1 MGSDPL
7 EKGRLFMFNDS
18 DCLRI
23 LEQAMSTTADF
34 AEVFQEVTESKS
46 VSLLNGKVIR
56 ASTGFDSGTGIR
68 LLAGTNSVYVYS
80 SDNDIEVLLKLA
92 KEAAAAIKGS
102 DKGSI
107 EALKELCSTTKATVE
122 IDPMN
127 VSKMD
132 MVDVLRKSADYALG
146 YDPLIT
152 QVASSLAYSTRTAR
166 IINTRGVNAEDTT
179 KRIRLSV
186 ETIATKE
193 NEKQSGRVAPG
204 TMRGYEF
211 INEYPLI
218 DKTREC
224 CDTAIRMVN
233 AGYAPS
239 AKMPVILGNGFGGVI
254 FHEACGHALEAT
266 SVGIK
271 NSYFT
276 DKLGEQIASSIVSAR
291 DNAVIDGEWGSYAT
305 DDEGNTS
312 SDLLLIENGILKN
325 YLVDELGGRRMN
337 CKPTGCARRQNYSYA
352 PTSRMS
358 NTYICNGETDPKDII
373 ANTEYGLYCTQ
384 MGGGSVDTSTGDF
397 NFAVNEAFMV
407 RDGKIAEPVRGATL
421 IGKGQEIL
429 KNIDMVGN
437 DLTLSAGMCGS
448 RHRRPAHDQG
458 FFDTR
463 RRKGIRSRS
472 YGYKIS

>member
-1 MGSDPL
+1 MGSDPI

-92 KEAAAAIKGS
+92 KEAAAAIKGT

-179 KRIRLSV
+179 NRIRLSV

-448 RHRRPAHDQG
+448 VSGGVPVTVGQP
-458 FFDTR
+458 T
-463 RRKGIRSRS
+463 IRVSSILVGGRE
-472 YGYKIS
+472 

>member
-1 MGSDPL
+1 
-7 EKGRLFMFNDS
+7 MFNDS

-46 VSLLNGKVIR
+46 VSLLNGQVIR
-56 ASTGFDSGTGIR
+56 AATGFDSGTGIR

-92 KEAAAAIKGS
+92 KEAAAAIKGQ
-102 DKGSI
+102 DKGRI
-107 EALKELCSTTKATVE
+107 EALKDLCSTSKATIK
-122 IDPMN
+122 IDPMS
-127 VSKMD
+127 VSKME
-132 MVDVLRKSADYALG
+132 MVDFLRKSSDYALN
-146 YDPLIT
+146 YSPLIT
-152 QVASSLAYSTRTAR
+152 QAASGIAYSCRTAR
-166 IINTRGVNAEDTT
+166 VINTRGVNAEDTT

-186 ETIATKE
+186 EAIATKD

-218 DKTREC
+218 EKTREC

-276 DKLGEQIASSIVSAR
+276 DMLGQQIASSIVSAR
-291 DNAVIDGEWGSYAT
+291 DNATIDGEWGSYAT

-337 CKPTGCARRQNYSYA
+337 CAPTGCSRRQNYSYA

-358 NTYICNGETDPKDII
+358 NTYICNGESDVKDII
-373 ANTEYGLYCTQ
+373 ANTEYGLYATQ

-437 DLTLSAGMCGS
+437 DLKLSAGMCGS
-448 RHRRPAHDQG
+448 VSGGVPVTVGQP
-458 FFDTR
+458 T
-463 RRKGIRSRS
+463 IRVSSILVGGRE
-472 YGYKIS
+472 G

>member
-1 MGSDPL
+1 
-7 EKGRLFMFNDS
+7 MFNDS
-18 DCLRI
+18 DVQRI

-34 AEVFQEVTESKS
+34 AEVFQEVTENRS
-46 VSLLNGKVIR
+46 VGLLNGKVIR
-56 ASTGFDSGTGIR
+56 AATGFDSGTGIR

-80 SDNDIEVLLKLA
+80 SDNDINVLLNLA
-92 KEAAAAIKGS
+92 KEAAAAIKGGE
-102 DKGSI
+102 KGSI
-107 EALKELCSTTKATVE
+107 EALKDLCRTSKSTVQ
-122 IDPMN
+122 IDPMS
-127 VSKMD
+127 VPKSD
-132 MVDVLRKSADYALG
+132 MVDFLRKSSEYALS
-146 YDPLIT
+146 YSPLIT
-152 QVASSLAYSTRTAR
+152 QAAGSISSTVRTAR
-166 IINTRGVNAEDTT
+166 VTNTRGINNEDTT
-179 KRIRLSV
+179 RRIRLSV
-186 ETIATKE
+186 EAIATKD

-211 INEYPLI
+211 INEYPI
-218 DKTREC
+218 IEKTRESC
-224 CDTAIRMVN
+224 ETAIRMVN

-276 DKLGEQIASSIVSAR
+276 DKLGEQIASNVVSAR
-291 DNAVIDGEWGSYAT
+291 DNALIDGEWGSYAT
-305 DDEGNTS
+305 DDEGNPS

-325 YLVDELGGRRMN
+325 YLVDELGSRRMN
-337 CKPTGCARRQNYSYA
+337 CKPTGCSRRQDYSYA

-358 NTYICNGETDPKDII
+358 NTYICNGESDPKDII
-373 ANTEYGLYCTQ
+373 ANTEYGLYATQ

-407 RDGKIAEPVRGATL
+407 RNGKVAEPVRGATL

-437 DLTLSAGMCGS
+437 DLALSAGMCGS
-448 RHRRPAHDQG
+448 VSGGVPVTVGQP
-458 FFDTR
+458 T
-463 RRKGIRSRS
+463 IRVSSILVGGRES
-472 YGYKIS
+472 

>member
-1 MGSDPL
+1 
-7 EKGRLFMFNDS
+7 MFSDS

-34 AEVFQEVTESKS
+34 AEIFQEVTKSKS

-92 KEAAAAIKGS
+92 KEAAAAIKGT

-107 EALKELCSTTKATVE
+107 EALKELCSTSKANVE
-122 IDPMN
+122 IDPMS
-127 VSKMD
+127 VPKTD
-132 MVDVLRKSADYALG
+132 IVEFLRQSSDFALN
-146 YDPLIT
+146 YNPLIT
-152 QVASSLAYSTRTAR
+152 QAASAVAYGTRTVR
-166 IINTRGVNAEDTT
+166 VINTRGVNVEDTT

-186 ETIATKE
+186 ETIATKD

-218 DKTREC
+218 DKTRES

-276 DKLGEQIASSIVSAR
+276 DKLGEQIASTIVSAR
-291 DNAVIDGEWGSYAT
+291 DNARIDGEWGSYAT

-325 YLVDELGGRRMN
+325 YLIDELGARRMN
-337 CKPTGCARRQNYSYA
+337 STPTGCSRRQNYSYA

-358 NTYICNGETDPKDII
+358 NTYICNGESDPKDII

-407 RDGKIAEPVRGATL
+407 RDGKVAEPVRGATL

-437 DLTLSAGMCGS
+437 DLELAAGMCGS
-448 RHRRPAHDQG
+448 LSGGVPVTVGQP
-458 FFDTR
+458 T
-463 RRKGIRSRS
+463 IRVSSILVGGRE
-472 YGYKIS
+472 

>member
-1 MGSDPL
+1 
-7 EKGRLFMFNDS
+7 MFNDS

-23 LEQAMSTTADF
+23 LEEAMSTTADF

-46 VSLLNGKVIR
+46 VSLLNGQVIR
-56 ASTGFDSGTGIR
+56 AATGFDSGTGIR

-92 KEAAAAIKGS
+92 REAAAAIKGQ
-102 DKGSI
+102 DKGRI
-107 EALKELCSTTKATVE
+107 EALKALCSTTKSTIE
-122 IDPMN
+122 IDPMS
-127 VSKMD
+127 VSKME
-132 MVDVLRKSADYALG
+132 MVDFLRKSSDYALS
-146 YDPLIT
+146 YSPLIT
-152 QVASSLAYSTRTAR
+152 QAASAIACNKRTAKV
-166 IINTRGVNAEDTT
+166 INTRGVNSEDTT
-179 KRIRLSV
+179 SRIRLSV
-186 ETIATKE
+186 EAIATKD

-239 AKMPVILGNGFGGVI
+239 AKMSVILGNGFGGVI

-276 DKLGEQIASSIVSAR
+276 DKLGQQIASPIVSAR
-291 DNAVIDGEWGSYAT
+291 DNALIDGEWGSYAT
-305 DDEGNTS
+305 DDEGNSS

-325 YLVDELGGRRMN
+325 YLVDELGARRMN
-337 CKPTGCARRQNYSYA
+337 CAPTGCSRRQNYSYA

-358 NTYICNGETDPKDII
+358 NTYICNGESDPKDII

-437 DLTLSAGMCGS
+437 DLKLSAGMCGS
-448 RHRRPAHDQG
+448 MSGSVPVTVGQP
-458 FFDTR
+458 T
-463 RRKGIRSRS
+463 IRVSSILVGGRDS
-472 YGYKIS
+472 

>member
-1 MGSDPL
+1 
-7 EKGRLFMFNDS
+7 MFNDQ

-34 AEVFQEVTESKS
+34 AEVFQEVKEQKS
-46 VSLLNGKVIR
+46 VSLLNGQVIK

-80 SDNDIEVLLKLA
+80 SDNDLEVLLKLA
-92 KEAAAAIKGS
+92 KEAAAAIKGN
-102 DKGSI
+102 DKGQI
-107 EALKELCSTTKATVE
+107 EALKDLCRTTKSTIA

-127 VSKMD
+127 VPKKD
-132 MVDVLRKSADYALG
+132 MVDFLKQSSDFALN
-146 YDPLIT
+146 YSPLIT
-152 QVASSLAYSTRTAR
+152 QVASSIASSKRTTKV
-166 IINTRGVNAEDTT
+166 INTKGVNAEESTN
-179 KRIRLSV
+179 RIRLSV
-186 ETIATKE
+186 ETIATKD

-239 AKMPVILGNGFGGVI
+239 AKMPVILGNAFGGVI
-254 FHEACGHALEAT
+254 FHEACGHALEST

-276 DKLGEQIASSIVSAR
+276 DMLGEQIASSIVSAR
-291 DNAVIDGEWGSYAT
+291 DNARIDGEWGSYAT

-325 YLVDELGGRRMN
+325 YLVDELGARRMN
-337 CKPTGCARRQNYSYA
+337 TKPTGCSRRQNYSYA

-358 NTYICNGETDPKDII
+358 NTYICNGESNPKDII
-373 ANTEYGLYCTQ
+373 ANTEYGLYATQ

-397 NFAVNEAFMV
+397 NFAVNEGFMV
-407 RDGKIAEPVRGATL
+407 RNGKIAEPVRGATL

-437 DLTLSAGMCGS
+437 DLELSAGMCGS
-448 RHRRPAHDQG
+448 VSGSVPVTVGQP
-458 FFDTR
+458 T
-463 RRKGIRSRS
+463 IRVSSILVGGREA
-472 YGYKIS
+472 

>member
-1 MGSDPL
+1 
-7 EKGRLFMFNDS
+7 
-18 DCLRI
+18 
-23 LEQAMSTTADF
+23 MSTTADF

-102 DKGSI
+102 DKGRI
-107 EALKELCSTTKATVE
+107 EALKKLCSTSRATVE
-122 IDPMN
+122 IDPMS
-127 VSKMD
+127 VPKTD
-132 MVDVLRKSADYALG
+132 IVDYLRKSSDFALG

-152 QVASSLAYSTRTAR
+152 QVASGIACSTRTAR

-186 ETIATKE
+186 EAIATKD

-211 INEYPLI
+211 INDYPLI

-276 DKLGEQIASSIVSAR
+276 DKLGEQIASSVVSAR
-291 DNAVIDGEWGSYAT
+291 DNAHIDGEWGSYAT
-305 DDEGNTS
+305 DDEGNPS

-325 YLVDELGGRRMN
+325 YLVDELGARRMN
-337 CKPTGCARRQNYSYA
+337 CKPTGCSRRQNYSYA

-358 NTYICNGETDPKDII
+358 NTYICNGESDPKDII
-373 ANTEYGLYCTQ
+373 ANTENGLYCTQ

-397 NFAVNEAFMV
+397 NFAVSEAFMV

-437 DLTLSAGMCGS
+437 DLKLSAGMCGS
-448 RHRRPAHDQG
+448 MSGSVPVTVGQP
-458 FFDTR
+458 T
-463 RRKGIRSRS
+463 IRVSSILVGGRE
-472 YGYKIS
+472 

>member
-1 MGSDPL
+1 
-7 EKGRLFMFNDS
+7 MFNDS

-102 DKGSI
+102 DKGRI
-107 EALKELCSTTKATVE
+107 EALKKLCSTSRATVE
-122 IDPMN
+122 IDPMS
-127 VSKMD
+127 VPKTD
-132 MVDVLRKSADYALG
+132 IVDYLRKSSDFALG

-152 QVASSLAYSTRTAR
+152 QVASGIACSTRTAR

-186 ETIATKE
+186 EAIATKD

-211 INEYPLI
+211 INDYPLI

-254 FHEACGHALEAT
+254 FHEACGHALEVT

-276 DKLGEQIASSIVSAR
+276 DKLGEQIASSVVSAR
-291 DNAVIDGEWGSYAT
+291 DNAHIDGEWGSYAT
-305 DDEGNTS
+305 DDEGNPS

-325 YLVDELGGRRMN
+325 YLVDELGARRMN
-337 CKPTGCARRQNYSYA
+337 CKPTGCSRRQNYSYA

-358 NTYICNGETDPKDII
+358 NTYICNGESDPKDII
-373 ANTEYGLYCTQ
+373 ANTENGLYCTQ

-397 NFAVNEAFMV
+397 NFAVSEAFMV

-437 DLTLSAGMCGS
+437 DLKLSAGMCGS
-448 RHRRPAHDQG
+448 MSGSVPVTVGQP
-458 FFDTR
+458 T
-463 RRKGIRSRS
+463 IRVSSILVGGRE
-472 YGYKIS
+472 

>member
-1 MGSDPL
+1 
-7 EKGRLFMFNDS
+7 MFNDA

-23 LEQAMSTTADF
+23 LEEAMSTTADF

-46 VSLLNGKVIR
+46 VSLLNGQVIR
-56 ASTGFDSGTGIR
+56 AATGFDSGTGIR

-80 SDNDIEVLLKLA
+80 SDNDLEVLLKLA
-92 KEAAAAIKGS
+92 KEAAAAIKGN
-102 DKGSI
+102 DKGRIAELS
-107 EALKELCSTTKATVE
+107 KLCSTTKAQVI
-122 IDPMN
+122 IDPMTTPK
-127 VSKMD
+127 SD
-132 MVDVLRKSADYALG
+132 MVDFLRKSSDFALG
-146 YDPLIT
+146 YSPLIT
-152 QVASSLAYSTRTAR
+152 QVAGSISASKRTAR
-166 IINTRGVNAEDTT
+166 VINTNGVNKEDTT
-179 KRIRLSV
+179 RRIRLAI
-186 ETIATKE
+186 ETIATKD

-211 INEYPLI
+211 INEYPVI

-266 SVGIK
+266 AVGIK

-276 DKLGEQIASSIVSAR
+276 DKLGEQIASPIVSAR
-291 DNAVIDGEWGSYAT
+291 DNAKIDGEWGSYET

-325 YLVDELGGRRMN
+325 YMIDELGARRMN
-337 CKPTGCARRQNYSYA
+337 SKPTGCSRRQNYSYA

-358 NTYICNGETDPKDII
+358 NTYICNGESDPKDII
-373 ANTEYGLYCTQ
+373 ANTEYGLYATQ

-407 RDGKIAEPVRGATL
+407 RNGKIAEPVRGATL

-437 DLTLSAGMCGS
+437 DLALSAGMCGS
-448 RHRRPAHDQG
+448 ISG
-458 FFDTR
+458 
-463 RRKGIRSRS
+463 GIPVTVGQPTIRVSSILVGGRES
-472 YGYKIS
+472 Q